1 MKLFP
6 AVANL
11 FVLILFSRCL
21 SPISYGQYQNFW
33 IRLLLIGTIAGIGI
47 PTLVLTYRPEQWLNF
62 YHQISTRFKL
72 TWLGGLIILSALFAY
87 LEWNEIRIPIYISF
101 GILVIYILYNIIES
115 LLISFQKSHQVAV
128 INFIFSVVFI
138 LIHLCVWSQ
147 QIELHQL
154 WFFLAVVMFLR
165 LIVLFFLLKSNIKNL
180 TLHDDNLYSFE
191 AARKLW
197 LHLGWND
204 IIQIVFRWIDKFLIS
219 ILLTA
224 KLSGIYFN
232 GTQDVPFL
240 PLLLGAIS
248 SSVLVQLS
256 SKHSLNNQL
265 GLMMSTSRL
274 TGSVIF
280 PIFFFLLFF
289 SDEIFLQVFGEQFEA
304 SIPLFLITIL
314 VLPLRAYNYTSVLQ
328 HLHQG
333 HVLLKGA
340 IADLII
346 ALILMYP
353 LYQIWGMKG
362 MVLSFVFSTYLQ
374 VGYYLYFICKYSSKS
389 IGQILPMRTWINQ
402 MIVSFCLFLL
412 IYGLQQKFLL
422 TSVQALILGF
432 LSLIIVVV
440 SDFLLQWKKQKY
452 LSS

>member
-21 SPISYGQYQNFW
+21 SPTSYGQYQNFW

-47 PTLVLTYRPEQWLNF
+47 PTLVLTYRPEQWLHY
-62 YHQISTRFKL
+62 YHQISARFKL
-72 TWLGGLIILSALFAY
+72 TWLGGLIIFSALFAY
-87 LEWNEIRIPIYISF
+87 LEWNEIRIPIFISV
-101 GILVIYILYNIIES
+101 GILVFYVLYNIIES

-128 INFIFSVVFI
+128 INFVFSAIFI
-138 LIHLCVWSQ
+138 LIHLGVWSQ
-147 QIELHQL
+147 QIELFQL
-154 WFFLAVVMFLR
+154 WFLLALVMFLR
-165 LIVLFFLLKSNIKNL
+165 LSVLFFLLISNIKNL
-180 TLHDDNLYSFE
+180 AIHDVSQYSFE

-240 PLLLGAIS
+240 PLLLGAVS

-256 SKHSLNNQL
+256 SQKSNGNQL
-265 GLMMSTSRL
+265 VLMKNTSKFM
-274 TGSVIF
+274 GSFIF

-289 SDEIFLQVFGEQFEA
+289 SDELFLNVFGDNFKEA
-304 SIPLFLITIL
+304 IPLFLITIL

-333 HVLLKGA
+333 GVLLKGA
-340 IADLII
+340 IADLLI

-353 LYQIWGMKG
+353 LYLLWGMKG
-362 MVLSFVFSTYLQ
+362 MVLSFVVSTYLQ
-374 VGYYLYFICKYSSKS
+374 VGYYLYFICKNSATTLSD
-389 IGQILPMRTWINQ
+389 ILPIRTWLTQ
-402 MIVSFCLFLL
+402 MIVGLILFSFVSKIQQSLSLTGIQALLLGFFSLL
-412 IYGLQQKFLL
+412 ILVIF
-422 TSVQALILGF
+422 
-432 LSLIIVVV
+432 
-440 SDFLLQWKKQKY
+440 DFLYQWKKQQN
-452 LSS
+452 LAR